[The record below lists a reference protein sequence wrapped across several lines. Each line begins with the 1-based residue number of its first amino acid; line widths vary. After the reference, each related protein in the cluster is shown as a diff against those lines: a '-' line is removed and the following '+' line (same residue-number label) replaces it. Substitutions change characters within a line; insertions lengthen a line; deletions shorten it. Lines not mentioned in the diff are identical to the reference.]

1 MTIKY
6 KYGVVDNSCLSLRGP
21 HSIDVVCDTLAEAF
35 TEAAELISDGS
46 TQVSIVRCKL
56 NRSGDE
62 WVSAGGEEIDIDA
75 RYVEWIND
83 CTDEDDD
90 DAQVAGSPA

>member
-6 KYGVVDNSCLSLRGP
+6 KFGVVDNSCISLRGP
-21 HSIDVVCDTLAEAF
+21 RPIDVVCETLAEAF
-35 TEAAELISDGS
+35 AEAADLISDDAK
-46 TQVSIVRCKL
+46 QVSIVRCTL

-83 CTDEDDD
+83 CTDDEDDE
-90 DAQVAGSPA
+90 AQVAGSPA